1 MASQTGSTS
10 HPLAEKSQEGAHI
23 IARQDRIP
31 AWSFPY
37 LFIAIIGVGFL
48 FTFYDIFD
56 INVSFIQTCT
66 QIVPGCT
73 PVNAASYLG
82 LPVLLNLV
90 GYVIGA
96 LFLSPFADRFGRR
109 NVLVVTLV
117 ITGVG
122 SLYNALAGDY
132 TNFII
137 ARAIT
142 GIGIGADLAIVNT
155 YISEVAPVDGRG
167 KYNALIFVMSGIGAL
182 IAVWL
187 GLTLTT
193 PAAPFPFGLPFA
205 VAGPHFE
212 GVGWRIMYGLGAL
225 LAVIGVLLRYEL
237 PESPRWLVAEGR
249 MAEAD
254 RIVAKMETSAV
265 SRLGRELPPVPTDLP
280 IPIAPER
287 VGYMEILRN
296 PLYLK
301 RSILLLC
308 IWLLC
313 HATLYSNAAGFT
325 VILVALGY
333 APPVAGLIV
342 AIGVFGFL
350 IGAYIAYAFGEKM
363 ERKYWLPVAA
373 VMTLIG
379 GLIIVLGG
387 RNNLPVAAL
396 GAIIIFIGTDI
407 FVPIA
412 YAWSTENYPTRAR
425 AAGFALVEGGGHIGG
440 GLAVILIGSIISGIG
455 PLGSFLLLGGY
466 LVVASVLAMFGT
478 STRNKRLD
486 EVAP

>member
-10 HPLAEKSQEGAHI
+10 FPSSEKSREGAHI
-23 IARQDRIP
+23 TARQDRIP

-37 LFIAIIGVGFL
+37 LFIVIIGVGFL

-82 LPVLLNLV
+82 LPVLLNLI

-96 LFLSPFADRFGRR
+96 LFISPFADRFGRR

-122 SLYNALAGDY
+122 SLYNAFAGDY

-193 PAAPFPFGLPFA
+193 PAAPFPSGLPFA

-212 GVGWRIMYGLGAL
+212 GVGWRIMYGIGACLLLWACCCATSYRSLRVGSSRRGAL
-225 LAVIGVLLRYEL
+225 L
-237 PESPRWLVAEGR
+237 
-249 MAEAD
+249 
-254 RIVAKMETSAV
+254 K
-265 SRLGRELPPVPTDLP
+265 
-280 IPIAPER
+280 PIALSR
-287 VGYMEILRN
+287 RW
-296 PLYLK
+296 
-301 RSILLLC
+301 RHRQLL
-308 IWLLC
+308 
-313 HATLYSNAAGFT
+313 
-325 VILVALGY
+325 V
-333 APPVAGLIV
+333 
-342 AIGVFGFL
+342 
-350 IGAYIAYAFGEKM
+350 
-363 ERKYWLPVAA
+363 
-373 VMTLIG
+373 
-379 GLIIVLGG
+379 
-387 RNNLPVAAL
+387 
-396 GAIIIFIGTDI
+396 
-407 FVPIA
+407 
-412 YAWSTENYPTRAR
+412 
-425 AAGFALVEGGGHIGG
+425 
-440 GLAVILIGSIISGIG
+440 
-455 PLGSFLLLGGY
+455 
-466 LVVASVLAMFGT
+466 
-478 STRNKRLD
+478 
-486 EVAP
+486 

>member
-1 MASQTGSTS
+1 MASRTESS
-10 HPLAEKSQEGAHI
+10 SFPSSEMSLEGAHI

-37 LFIAIIGVGFL
+37 LFIAIIGIGFL
-48 FTFYDIFD
+48 FTFFDIFD

-66 QIVPGCT
+66 QIVPSCT

-96 LFLSPFADRFGRR
+96 LFISPFADRFGRR
-109 NVLVVTLV
+109 DILVVTLV
-117 ITGVG
+117 ITGLG

-132 TNFII
+132 TNFIL
-137 ARAIT
+137 ARTIT

-155 YISEVAPVDGRG
+155 YISEVAPVGGRG
-167 KYNALIFVMSGIGAL
+167 KYNALLFI
-182 IAVWL
+182 
-187 GLTLTT
+187 
-193 PAAPFPFGLPFA
+193 
-205 VAGPHFE
+205 
-212 GVGWRIMYGLGAL
+212 
-225 LAVIGVLLRYEL
+225 
-237 PESPRWLVAEGR
+237 
-249 MAEAD
+249 
-254 RIVAKMETSAV
+254 
-265 SRLGRELPPVPTDLP
+265 
-280 IPIAPER
+280 
-287 VGYMEILRN
+287 
-296 PLYLK
+296 
-301 RSILLLC
+301 

-325 VILVALGY
+325 VILAALGY

-373 VMTLIG
+373 VLTLIG

-440 GLAVILIGSIISGIG
+440 GLAVILIGSIISSIG

>member
-1 MASQTGSTS
+1 MASRTESS
-10 HPLAEKSQEGAHI
+10 SFPSSEMSLEGAHI

-37 LFIAIIGVGFL
+37 LFIAIIGIGFL

-73 PVNAASYLG
+73 PLNAASYLG

-96 LFLSPFADRFGRR
+96 LFISPFADRFGRR
-109 NVLVVTLV
+109 DILVVTLV
-117 ITGVG
+117 ITGLG

-132 TNFII
+132 TNFIL
-137 ARAIT
+137 ARTIT

-155 YISEVAPVDGRG
+155 YISEVAPVGGRG
-167 KYNALIFVMSGIGAL
+167 KYNALIFIMSGIGAL

-193 PAAPFPFGLPFA
+193 PAAAFPFGLPFA

-212 GVGWRIMYGLGAL
+212 GAGWRIMYGIGAL
-225 LAVIGVLLRYEL
+225 LAVVGVLLRFEL
-237 PESPRWLVAEGR
+237 PESPRWLVTEGR
-249 MAEAD
+249 FAD
-254 RIVAKMETSAV
+254 ANRIVSKMEASATSRGGA
-265 SRLGRELPPVPTDLP
+265 LPPVPTDLP
-280 IPIAPER
+280 LPTTPER

-296 PLYLK
+296 PLYLR
-301 RSILLLC
+301 RSILLFF

-325 VILVALGY
+325 VILAALGY

-373 VMTLIG
+373 VLTLIG

-440 GLAVILIGSIISGIG
+440 GLAVILIGSIISSIG

>member
-1 MASQTGSTS
+1 MGR
-10 HPLAEKSQEGAHI
+10 E
-23 IARQDRIP
+23 D
-31 AWSFPY
+31 
-37 LFIAIIGVGFL
+37 V
-48 FTFYDIFD
+48 
-56 INVSFIQTCT
+56 NQTCI

-96 LFLSPFADRFGRR
+96 LLLSPLADRFGRR
-109 NVLVVTLV
+109 DILVVTLV
-117 ITGVG
+117 ITGLG
-122 SLYNALAGDY
+122 SLYNAFAGDY

-137 ARAIT
+137 ARTIT
-142 GIGIGADLAIVNT
+142 GLGIGADLAIVNT
-155 YISEVAPVDGRG
+155 YTSEVAPVAARG

-205 VAGPHFE
+205 VAGPMFQ
-212 GVGWRIMYGLGAL
+212 GIGWRIMYGIGAL
-225 LAVIGVLLRYEL
+225 LAALGVLLRFEL
-237 PESPRWLVAEGR
+237 PESPRWLVTEGR
-249 MAEAD
+249 FAEAD
-254 RIVAKMETSAV
+254 RVVTKMEQSATS
-265 SRLGRELPPVPTDLP
+265 RMGELPPVPADLP
-280 IPIAPER
+280 IPTTGER
-287 VGYMEILRN
+287 VGYGEVFRN

-301 RSILLLC
+301 RSILLLF

-350 IGAYIAYAFGEKM
+350 IGAYIAYAFGEKL

-440 GLAVILIGSIISGIG
+440 GLAVILIGSIIGAIG

-466 LVVASVLAMFGT
+466 LVVASVLALFGT

>member
-1 MASQTGSTS
+1 M
-10 HPLAEKSQEGAHI
+10 
-23 IARQDRIP
+23 
-31 AWSFPY
+31 
-37 LFIAIIGVGFL
+37 
-48 FTFYDIFD
+48 
-56 INVSFIQTCT
+56 
-66 QIVPGCT
+66 
-73 PVNAASYLG
+73 
-82 LPVLLNLV
+82 
-90 GYVIGA
+90 
-96 LFLSPFADRFGRR
+96 
-109 NVLVVTLV
+109 
-117 ITGVG
+117 
-122 SLYNALAGDY
+122 
-132 TNFII
+132 
-137 ARAIT
+137 
-142 GIGIGADLAIVNT
+142 
-155 YISEVAPVDGRG
+155 
-167 KYNALIFVMSGIGAL
+167 
-182 IAVWL
+182 
-187 GLTLTT
+187 
-193 PAAPFPFGLPFA
+193 
-205 VAGPHFE
+205 
-212 GVGWRIMYGLGAL
+212 
-225 LAVIGVLLRYEL
+225 
-237 PESPRWLVAEGR
+237 
-249 MAEAD
+249 
-254 RIVAKMETSAV
+254 
-265 SRLGRELPPVPTDLP
+265 PTDLP
-280 IPIAPER
+280 IPTTGER
-287 VGYMEILRN
+287 VGYGEIFRN

-301 RSILLLC
+301 RSILLLL

-466 LVVASVLAMFGT
+466 LVVASVLALFGT

>member
-10 HPLAEKSQEGAHI
+10 FPLSEKSLEGAHI

-56 INVSFIQTCT
+56 INVSFIQTCI

-96 LFLSPFADRFGRR
+96 LFLSPLADRFGRR
-109 NVLVVTLV
+109 DILVVTLV
-117 ITGVG
+117 ITGLG
-122 SLYNALAGDY
+122 SLYNAFAGDY

-137 ARAIT
+137 ARTIT

-155 YISEVAPVDGRG
+155 YISEVAPVDARG

-205 VAGPHFE
+205 VAGPMFQ
-212 GVGWRIMYGLGAL
+212 GIGWRLMYGIGAL
-225 LAVIGVLLRYEL
+225 LAVIGVLLRFEL
-237 PESPRWLVAEGR
+237 PESPRWLVTEGR
-249 MAEAD
+249 FAEAD
-254 RIVAKMETSAV
+254 RVVTKMEQSATS
-265 SRLGRELPPVPTDLP
+265 RMGGLPPVPADLP
-280 IPIAPER
+280 IPTTGER
-287 VGYMEILRN
+287 VGYGEILRN

-301 RSILLLC
+301 RSILLLA

-313 HATLYSNAAGFT
+313 HATLYSIASGFT
-325 VILVALGY
+325 VILAALGY
-333 APPVAGLIV
+333 PPPVAGLIV

-350 IGAYIAYAFGEKM
+350 IGAYIAYAFGEKL
-363 ERKYWLPVAA
+363 ERKYWLAVAA
-373 VMTLIG
+373 VSTLIG
-379 GLIIVLGG
+379 GLIIVFGG
-387 RNNLPVAAL
+387 RNNLFVGAF
-396 GAIIIFIGTDI
+396 GAIIIFIGLDV
-407 FVPIA
+407 FVPMA

-440 GLAVILIGSIISGIG
+440 GLAVILIGSIIGAIG
-455 PLGSFLLLGGY
+455 PFGTFLLVGGY
-466 LVVASVLAMFGT
+466 LVVASVLALFGT

-486 EVAP
+486 EVSP